1 MAAPVLSHAGDRP
14 CQSCPL
20 CFGVDHYREECAL
33 ASLEIIKLCAYRW
46 FALLVYFSLGSFRSF
61 YSSMS
66 DHEDG
71 ALDPGAGVPDPL
83 PLPVVLSPEVEERIE
98 QAA

>member
-1 MAAPVLSHAGDRP
+1 MHVGISRAHQTLRIQVVR
-14 CQSCPL
+14 
-20 CFGVDHYREECAL
+20 
-33 ASLEIIKLCAYRW
+33 SLG
-46 FALLVYFSLGSFRSF
+46 FFSLGSFRSF

-83 PLPVVLSPEVEERIE
+83 PLPVVLSPKVEARIE

>member
-1 MAAPVLSHAGDRP
+1 M
-14 CQSCPL
+14 
-20 CFGVDHYREECAL
+20 DHSREECAL
-33 ASLEIIKLCAYRW
+33 ASLRAHQTLRIQVVRSPV
-46 FALLVYFSLGSFRSF
+46 FFSLGSFHSF

-71 ALDPGAGVPDPL
+71 ALDPGAGVPDPQ
-83 PLPVVLSPEVEERIE
+83 VLSPEVEEMIE